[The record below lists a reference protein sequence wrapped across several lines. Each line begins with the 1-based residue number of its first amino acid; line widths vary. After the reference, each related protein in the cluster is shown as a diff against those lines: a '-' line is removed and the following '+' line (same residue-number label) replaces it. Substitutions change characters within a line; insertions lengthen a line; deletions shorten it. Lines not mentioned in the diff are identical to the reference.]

1 MNNEA
6 ALSRLCFHGE
16 RLQAET
22 GVSQATV
29 SNVLNNDPRQTI
41 PEETR
46 VKILEA
52 THNST
57 PCLHAKSAK
66 RCAEYQDVQCAMVRE
81 LAYRGA
87 EGAP

>member
-6 ALSRLCFHGE
+6 ALRRLCFHGE

-29 SNVLNNDPRQTI
+29 SYVLNNDPRQTI

-52 THNST
+52 AHK
-57 PCLHAKSAK
+57 LG
-66 RCAEYQDVQCAMVRE
+66 YQPYALARSLRLVQA
-81 LAYRGA
+81 
-87 EGAP
+87 

>member
-29 SNVLNNDPRQTI
+29 SYVLNNHPRQTI

-46 VKILEA
+46 
-52 THNST
+52 
-57 PCLHAKSAK
+57 
-66 RCAEYQDVQCAMVRE
+66 
-81 LAYRGA
+81 G
-87 EGAP
+87 